1 MLDTDVSKCK
11 ITANAQYDPRSAEI
25 IARNSSY
32 FHEKIFVERPEE
44 GRGGSI
50 FIFVQI
56 IHCQLIEILSYLSL
70 CRKFSTQT
78 KLHFLL
84 S

>member
-32 FHEKIFVERPEE
+32 FNEKFLWR
-44 GRGGSI
+44 GLRRGGGVMNQMEKTILSPMAMSHMYNSI
-50 FIFVQI
+50 FG
-56 IHCQLIEILSYLSL
+56 
-70 CRKFSTQT
+70 T
-78 KLHFLL
+78 KLKGL
-84 S
+84 

>member
-32 FHEKIFVERPEE
+32 FHEKLLWR
-44 GRGGSI
+44 GLRRGGESI
-50 FIFVQI
+50 FIIFVQI